1 MDKWNITG
9 PAPYEISELS
19 VTILDLAIM
28 WMSSRDNHSSEQR
41 ITWTWCQSLT
51 SKPDHLA
58 STLCIVQL
66 NIVSTFTLQYL
77 DIVGNFFKK
86 LCSHETYCRSKLSCL
101 LYRLLLTRKKNSERA
116 MLSCYHTWATH
127 RINSFDTSSKHEYV
141 SRIST
146 SLAHTDLS
154 WFDWDITF
162 IHRGIIFIHRGH
174 MIALVYQLGTRN
186 ISSWFTNL
194 VHAISHHEMHSCI
207 LNLKRSARICLWS
220 NIFHNENT
228 EKVRLLGYHI
238 PPHFSL
244 EMRSLFFFILSQANL
259 TWDTSFVAPKHRIQ

>member
-28 WMSSRDNHSSEQR
+28 WMSSRDNHLSEQR

-116 MLSCYHTWATH
+116 MLSWPWHPICYHTWATH

-194 VHAISHHEMHSCI
+194 VHAISHHEMHSKSQTKRT
-207 LNLKRSARICLWS
+207 NL
-220 NIFHNENT
+220 
-228 EKVRLLGYHI
+228 
-238 PPHFSL
+238 SL
-244 EMRSLFFFILSQANL
+244 
-259 TWDTSFVAPKHRIQ
+259 K